1 MFKCFSKDNEW
12 TASNNEIF
20 KRYNLV
26 TLSFEMPN
34 SDVIVFVQCTYN
46 QGQIVQ
52 LNSAIKEYE
61 VIFSDYK
68 EQVG

>member
-1 MFKCFSKDNEW
+1 MFFLKTMNGQLLITRS
-12 TASNNEIF
+12 SNA
-20 KRYNLV
+20 YNLA
-26 TLSFEMPN
+26 TLSCEMPN

>member
-1 MFKCFSKDNEW
+1 MFFLKTMNGQLLITRS
-12 TASNNEIF
+12 SNA
-20 KRYNLV
+20 YNLI
-26 TLSFEMPN
+26 TLSCEMPY
-34 SDVIVFVQCTYN
+34 SDAIVFVQCTYN

>member
-1 MFKCFSKDNEW
+1 MDSFEYRDVQN
-12 TASNNEIF
+12 A
-20 KRYNLV
+20 YNLI
-26 TLSFEMPN
+26 TLSFEMQN